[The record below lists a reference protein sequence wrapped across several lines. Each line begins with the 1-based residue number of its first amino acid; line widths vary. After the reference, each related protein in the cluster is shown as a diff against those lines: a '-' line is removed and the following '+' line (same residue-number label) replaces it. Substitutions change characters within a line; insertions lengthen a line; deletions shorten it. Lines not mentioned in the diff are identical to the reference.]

1 MSKVI
6 SGDRLTAYQR
16 WELPSVDQPSEPAPA
31 PEAESVTPPAKSEV
45 HSPVPRRPKT
55 ASAPPTLDE
64 IEAIQREAHE
74 EGFSAGYQ
82 EGRREGR
89 EQGYK
94 KGQQEGH
101 AEGYQRGYAEGLA
114 AGRDEVALRVQKLD
128 QIVAFMHQPLEQLDN
143 AVEEQLTWLA
153 TEIARQLVRRELRSS
168 PGEIVAVVRE
178 AVALLPVA
186 SAGIQVRLHP
196 EDAQLIREVLS
207 LGRDD
212 EPVWR
217 IIEDQTLSRGGCLVN
232 TDQSRIDATL
242 EKRLGLLIATV
253 MGDERESSGHA

>member
-1 MSKVI
+1 MRSKR
-6 SGDRLTAYQR
+6 SGVKPTKRVSRL
-16 WELPSVDQPSEPAPA
+16 
-31 PEAESVTPPAKSEV
+31 
-45 HSPVPRRPKT
+45 
-55 ASAPPTLDE
+55 
-64 IEAIQREAHE
+64 AIRKV
-74 EGFSAGYQ
+74 AG
-82 EGRREGR
+82 RVVSRAT
-89 EQGYK
+89 K

-207 LGRDD
+207 LGRID

-217 IIEDQTLSRGGCLVN
+217 IIEDQTLSRGVPGQHGSV
-232 TDQSRIDATL
+232 TD
-242 EKRLGLLIATV
+242 
-253 MGDERESSGHA
+253 